1 MKTLAKAP
9 VTTTVK
15 IGCVGLDLGSDIR
28 LIKCD
33 TCLQS
38 RPSLVFFGYSSF
50 NTTMRVCLYDT
61 ESERSYDLNNGEG
74 IYKIHLMTTKCS
86 LTM

>member
-15 IGCVGLDLGSDIR
+15 IGCQGLYLGSDIR

-38 RPSLVFFGYSSF
+38 RPSLVFFGYFSF
-50 NTTMRVCLYDT
+50 NPTMGVCLCDT

-74 IYKIHLMTTKCS
+74 IYKIHLMTTVCS